1 MGAIVAVIGLELAQT
16 AAGMAGLL
24 PKDGAVVDSNTLI
37 ISLTIISHY
46 SLRGRFPWVFIYNS
60 NFDWLFKRV
69 MHCPILWEL
78 WTYPCY

>member
-37 ISLTIISHY
+37 IS
-46 SLRGRFPWVFIYNS
+46 
-60 NFDWLFKRV
+60 
-69 MHCPILWEL
+69 
-78 WTYPCY
+78 